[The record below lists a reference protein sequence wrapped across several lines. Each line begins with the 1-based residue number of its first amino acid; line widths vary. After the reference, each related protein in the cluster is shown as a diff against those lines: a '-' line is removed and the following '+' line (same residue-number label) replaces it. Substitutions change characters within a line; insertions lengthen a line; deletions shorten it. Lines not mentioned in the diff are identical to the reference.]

1 MSDTERAVRI
11 VAFGGGHGLHASLTA
26 LLAVADKIPLDV
38 TAVVTVGDD
47 GGSSGRL
54 RASRGVLPLGDLRQ
68 ALAALAGPSPR
79 AVATAELFQH
89 RFGSPTGDVHQRRFG
104 EAESGRE
111 VSDIGHS
118 DDGLVG
124 HAIGNLVLCG
134 LLEMYGDPIAA
145 LEHAAAMVEARGRVL
160 PMSPVPVEIAADVRA
175 PGGGPLRTVT
185 GQHAVALCPDHVE
198 AVRLTPADPPACAAA
213 VTAVTEA
220 DWLVFG
226 PGSWYTSVI
235 PHLLVPDLA
244 RAIRKTLARRL
255 VILNLA
261 VETETHGLSLSDHL
275 GALTRYL
282 PGLRADV
289 VLADGEAV
297 GDPWPVRHAAES
309 LGARLVLAPMAAGDG
324 SPRHDPSALAAAL
337 SPVLA

>member
-1 MSDTERAVRI
+1 MTAAVRPERI
-11 VAFGGGHGLHASLTA
+11 VAFGGGHGLYASLSA
-26 LLAVADKIPLDV
+26 LVALQDKTPLDI

-54 RASRGVLPLGDLRQ
+54 RSSRGVLPLGDLRQ

-79 AVATAELFQH
+79 AMAAAELFQH
-89 RFGSPTGDVHQRRFG
+89 RFGEPHGDRD
-104 EAESGRE
+104 

-118 DDGLVG
+118 GDGLAG

-134 LLEMYGDPIAA
+134 LLEMHGDPIVA

-160 PMSPVPVEIAADVRA
+160 PMSPEPVEIAAEVRDPA
-175 PGGGPLRTVT
+175 GGPARTVT
-185 GQHAVALCPDHVE
+185 GQHAVAICPDHVE
-198 AVRLTPADPPACAAA
+198 ALRLTPTDPAACDA
-213 VTAVTEA
+213 VLSAVGEA

-235 PHLLVPDLA
+235 PHLLVPDLGK
-244 RAIRKTLARRL
+244 AILASPARRL

-261 VETETHGLSLSDHL
+261 VEPETHGLSLSDHL

-297 GDPWPVRHAAES
+297 GDPAPVRRAAET
-309 LGARLVLAPMAAGDG
+309 LGARLVLAPVASGDG
-324 SPRHDPSALAAAL
+324 APRHDPSALAAAL
-337 SPVLA
+337 SPVLT

>member
-1 MSDTERAVRI
+1 MSDSERATRI

-26 LLAVADKIPLDV
+26 LLGVADKAPLDI

-68 ALAALAGPSPR
+68 ALAALAGPSPQ
-79 AVATAELFQH
+79 AAATAELFQH
-89 RFGSPTGDVHQRRFG
+89 RFASPTSAVYQRLFG
-104 EAESGRE
+104 LPESGRE

-118 DDGLVG
+118 DDGLAG

-160 PMSPVPVEIAADVRA
+160 PMSPEPVEIAADVRA
-175 PGGGPLRTVT
+175 PAGGPLRTVV
-185 GQHAVALCPDHVE
+185 GQHAVAVCPDQVE
-198 AVRLTPADPPACAAA
+198 AVRLTPANPPACAAA

-244 RAIRKTLARRL
+244 RAIRQSSARRL

-297 GDPWPVRHAAES
+297 GDPWPVRHAAEQ

>member
-1 MSDTERAVRI
+1 MTTGDRPARV
-11 VAFGGGHGLHASLTA
+11 VAFGGGHGLHASLSA
-26 LLAVADKIPLDV
+26 LVGVADKIALDI

-79 AVATAELFQH
+79 AAAAAELFQY
-89 RFGSPTGDVHQRRFG
+89 RFG
-104 EAESGRE
+104 EPESGRE

-118 DDGLVG
+118 GDGLEG

-134 LLEMYGDPIAA
+134 LLEMYGDPIIA
-145 LEHAAAMVEARGRVL
+145 LEHAAAIVEARGRVL
-160 PMSPVPVEIAADVRA
+160 PMSREPVEIAADVRS
-175 PGGGPLRTVT
+175 PGGGPLRTVV
-185 GQHAVALCPDHVE
+185 GQHAVASAPEHVE
-198 AVRLTPADPPACAAA
+198 SVRLTPTDPAACREVVAA
-213 VTAVTEA
+213 VAAA

-235 PHLLVPDLA
+235 PHLLVPELG
-244 RAIRKTLARRL
+244 RAIRDSAARRL

-261 VETETHGLSLSDHL
+261 VEPETHGLSLSDHL

-282 PGLRADV
+282 PGLHADV

-297 GDPWPVRHAAES
+297 GDPAPVRRAAES
-309 LGARLVLAPMAAGDG
+309 LGARLVLAPVAAGDG
-324 SPRHDPSALAAAL
+324 TPRHDSSALAAAL
-337 SPVLA
+337 SSLLA